1 MQEVVY
7 CASLKYVL
15 IALVPG
21 TTQAQLEG
29 LQPDYMQLKRLIS
42 GEHVAGIIVTCEGEM
57 M

>member
-1 MQEVVY
+1 VQEVVY